1 MKTKKVRATLTVIKQ
16 LDLEIPESHD
26 INNVGTRTLAYSAL
40 ESLDKANHPLN
51 KTVDFDLQELG
62 GTNESA

>member
-1 MKTKKVRATLTVIKQ
+1 MQTKKVRATLTVTTQ
-16 LDLEIPESHD
+16 VVLEIPVNHD
-26 INNVGTRTLAYSAL
+26 INSVVTRTFVYNTL
-40 ESLDKANHPLN
+40 EGLNKINHPLN